1 MIYDGIAV
9 EDISAMV
16 DISHVN
22 VASSAA
28 AACHRA
34 AMLFS

>member
-1 MIYDGIAV
+1 MIYDRITV
-9 EDISAMV
+9 ENISAMV
-16 DISHVN
+16 DKPCVN